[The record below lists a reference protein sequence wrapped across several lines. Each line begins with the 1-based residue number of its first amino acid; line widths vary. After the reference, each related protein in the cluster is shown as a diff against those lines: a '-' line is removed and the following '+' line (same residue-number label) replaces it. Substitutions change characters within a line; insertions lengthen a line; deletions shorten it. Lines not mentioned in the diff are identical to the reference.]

1 MKLTATAIVFLA
13 LGLYLGSSLH
23 PAIAHAQAP
32 DRTIEIV
39 PRSELVEKVG
49 TDGWVPNFKGAM
61 RAVSL
66 SCVPGPHDAT
76 CYVLLQ
82 SN

>member
-1 MKLTATAIVFLA
+1 MKLVVTAVTFLV
-13 LGLYLGSSLH
+13 LGLYLGNSL
-23 PAIAHAQAP
+23 PPVFAHAQAP
-32 DRTIEIV
+32 NRTTEIL

-49 TDGWVPNFKGAM
+49 ADGWVPNFKGAM

-66 SCVPGPHDAT
+66 SCVPGEHEAT